1 MAGPTEFSL
10 EAVRQYMLARD
21 GQVTNHELVKYF
33 RAWLTSPTEK
43 ESARQRFKEYVNT
56 LATIRQEKGE
66 KYLVLKRKYYPRFD
80 DDEEPRTAHPSAVND
95 IRAFDNNTA
104 FNKSGTSNSPS
115 LLDEVMA
122 SYTPISKHHS
132 KRQLPIAPTGHLPN
146 YGQMS
151 RDSPPSSSYQNS
163 PSGSQRGSYASS
175 VPMMQ
180 KAPPHLQHR
189 QAGLPQNSSTHM
201 YNSGNPSQIDHGK
214 QQPPPLPPYRP
225 PPTQHYR
232 GPPVP
237 MQNTGLPMPS
247 DYGLPTPRQGVF
259 HPPPNAYM
267 QSNTGIPANPFEA
280 VGLPSLTSYNSGGQI
295 VNSAMPPL
303 PARNRE
309 SVDSG
314 NAYYSRSSS
323 SMSVQG
329 ITVQQGQT
337 IHNPNYQ
344 RQQSHPPSRSQYD
357 QAQLHSGQQQ
367 QQYTRS
373 NNSGGLGNLSM
384 AHGNQS
390 SSQLQHMQQQQLSQP
405 PPLPSRNGNTS
416 MGALSKNQSLSMH
429 SSQSSIATRSS
440 HGDPVSR
447 KSSNETEINKGSVK
461 EMYSNPSEISMG
473 NLHNNFEL
481 DPNIQ
486 NTQLEPQSIDD
497 QSSGIKS
504 DSIDPQ
510 SLQSIEQQRELQE
523 QISVKERTKTFN
535 RMASQVELD
544 SGRTTC
550 SGESLSS
557 TMNGMAAGIDENSA
571 MSSVG
576 SANNSSAFSANSSV
590 KRRNSRA
597 AGPMS
602 TMPGERQSRAS
613 STIRGDENET
623 SSISTLDQTAKQW
636 MVKASQGDY
645 HSLAKMLK
653 DDPRLAKHK
662 DFVSGYTAL
671 HWAAKHGNLDMIKLL
686 AGSYSVQV
694 NQKSHGGYTPLHL
707 ACQFGH
713 QEVFDILVKAYG
725 ADPHLRDNSGR
736 KPRQYMVVQDQAM
749 GLSLSN
755 DTFRQLKD
763 RRRHRRQA
771 GKAPTTNRGSVGA
784 LSRFGSLSVK
794 VKKTTEAFNNYFN
807 SGKSG
812 DVFADSGGFAPS
824 SLPPIIDS
832 SIEESGDFNS
842 GMDTRKISEK
852 RTPTDND
859 STRMPPPKFGSSAHS
874 SIKKRKSKRSM
885 DYGSS
890 SNGGSMSSLGT
901 ARSAPVT
908 PTSDRSLSKEG
919 NMDMVGKRTGRASVG
934 SNMGGSDDSDSEYGF
949 DGPQWSGGPRN

>member
-1 MAGPTEFSL
+1 
-10 EAVRQYMLARD
+10 
-21 GQVTNHELVKYF
+21 
-33 RAWLTSPTEK
+33 
-43 ESARQRFKEYVNT
+43 
-56 LATIRQEKGE
+56 
-66 KYLVLKRKYYPRFD
+66 
-80 DDEEPRTAHPSAVND
+80 
-95 IRAFDNNTA
+95 
-104 FNKSGTSNSPS
+104 
-115 LLDEVMA
+115 MA

-237 MQNTGLPMPS
+237 MQNIGLPTPS

-309 SVDSG
+309 SIDSG

-329 ITVQQGQT
+329 ATVQPGQT
-337 IHNPNYQ
+337 IQHPNYQ
-344 RQQSHPPSRSQYD
+344 RQQSHPPSRSHYD
-357 QAQLHSGQQQ
+357 QAQLHSGHQQ
-367 QQYTRS
+367 QQYARS
-373 NNSGGLGNLSM
+373 NNSGGLGNHSM

-405 PPLPSRNGNTS
+405 PPLPSRNGNTA

-447 KSSNETEINKGSVK
+447 KSSNETEINKGTAK
-461 EMYSNPSEISMG
+461 EMYSNPSEVPMG

-504 DSIDPQ
+504 DSIDLQ
-510 SLQSIEQQRELQE
+510 SLQSIEQQRELQQ

-544 SGRTTC
+544 SGRTAC
-550 SGESLSS
+550 SGENLSS
-557 TMNGMAAGIDENSA
+557 TMNGMAAGIDESST
-571 MSSVG
+571 MSGVG
-576 SANNSSAFSANSSV
+576 SATNSSAFSANSSV

-602 TMPGERQSRAS
+602 SLPGERQSRAS

-671 HWAAKHGNLDMIKLL
+671 HW
-686 AGSYSVQV
+686 
-694 NQKSHGGYTPLHL
+694 
-707 ACQFGH
+707 
-713 QEVFDILVKAYG
+713 VK
-725 ADPHLRDNSGR
+725 
-736 KPRQYMVVQDQAM
+736 
-749 GLSLSN
+749 
-755 DTFRQLKD
+755 
-763 RRRHRRQA
+763 
-771 GKAPTTNRGSVGA
+771 
-784 LSRFGSLSVK
+784 
-794 VKKTTEAFNNYFN
+794 
-807 SGKSG
+807 
-812 DVFADSGGFAPS
+812 
-824 SLPPIIDS
+824 
-832 SIEESGDFNS
+832 
-842 GMDTRKISEK
+842 
-852 RTPTDND
+852 
-859 STRMPPPKFGSSAHS
+859 
-874 SIKKRKSKRSM
+874 
-885 DYGSS
+885 
-890 SNGGSMSSLGT
+890 
-901 ARSAPVT
+901 
-908 PTSDRSLSKEG
+908 
-919 NMDMVGKRTGRASVG
+919 
-934 SNMGGSDDSDSEYGF
+934 
-949 DGPQWSGGPRN
+949 